1 MHNVEWKV
9 EGDKLIVTI
18 DISKESVEEAPA
30 SASGKCPS
38 ENKLSL
44 LNRLATGLLK
54 SGDPLLNP
62 LNLLP
67 LFSPFTELGA
77 PDVDQAESSSL

>member
-1 MHNVEWKV
+1 VSVREQI
-9 EGDKLIVTI
+9 E
-18 DISKESVEEAPA
+18 SSESV
-30 SASGKCPS
+30 S
-38 ENKLSL
+38 
-44 LNRLATGLLK
+44 NRRLK
-54 SGDPLLNP
+54 SGAPLLNP